1 MRAFRLSKGDT
12 EHYTSFEELRAAWGL
27 SPVVKQTKDK
37 AKLEKQRENF
47 CNRHLCPSCKQPMV
61 YSDVGNQMVCRN
73 EKCLGIKHE
82 QKNPETGET
91 KIWYLPTFDLLD
103 DLASTIAQNIF
114 MEI

>member
-1 MRAFRLSKGDT
+1 MRSFRLSKGDT

-47 CNRHLCPSCKQPMV
+47 CKRHLCPACRQPMV
-61 YSDVGNQMVCRN
+61 YSGIGNQMVCKN

-82 QKNPETGET
+82 QKNSETGEI
-91 KIWYLPTFDLLD
+91 KVYYSPAFEVLD
-103 DLASTIAQNIF
+103 DLGASIAENIF
-114 MEI
+114 MEV